1 MAAEH
6 IDPTSLP
13 GRPCALAAALELV
26 GDRWALLAMREVF
39 FGNHQFNQIAR
50 NTGAPRDRIAA
61 RLKSLV
67 EAGILEQRPGVD
79 GSRHHGYHLTE
90 AGRALGPAILALMD
104 WGDKWVVTEPAMRKI
119 HGDHPLAIAMVCETC
134 GEPADESHI
143 TREMVAPNW
152 NLAGPLAVH
161 AHPKGAR
168 RSAAGQE

>member
-6 IDPTSLP
+6 IDPNSLP
-13 GRPCALAAALELV
+13 GRPCGLGVALELV

-67 EAGILEQRPGVD
+67 EAGILEQRPGLD
-79 GSRHHGYHLTE
+79 GSRYQGYHLTE
-90 AGRALGPAILALMD
+90 AGRQLGPAMLALMD
-104 WGDKWVVTEPAMRKI
+104 WGDKWVVTEPAMRQT
-119 HGDHPLAIAMVCETC
+119 HRDHPLAIATICETC
-134 GEPADESHI
+134 GEPTDERDI

-152 NLAGPLAVH
+152 DLAGPRAAH
-161 AHPKGAR
+161 AHPED
-168 RSAAGQE
+168 AA